1 MIRYQSQNFS
11 DQQTLYAKNLQQIEQ
26 GIINLENELIAS
38 TGTTIKSVNLFDIT
52 DITKLFADGKY
63 RGVDGIVYTGND
75 QEKFHQTYPSSE
87 KIYIGDNDGPYHLD
101 LEPGKTYRWQFVP
114 YYEFGYLHMATPWGD
129 GSEPGGFKGRRFWFY
144 DASDNLIA
152 NDSTTSSDGVYLMTI
167 PAKTAYMRFMGWNAR
182 SDSEYASR
190 ITPLYS
196 TLMVTEGEKE
206 YLQYIKPGETVET
219 PAMNNHGCY
228 CDFNNE
234 VLSIVYH
241 YNETSDMMVQLK
253 KKGPNSIVDISGWYT
268 LPKKSN
274 GDVQDDIDSK
284 TIVTEWGSDFHGPF
298 SQLNA
303 INNPLNNGGA
313 DSNGNTP
320 PSFTG
325 GNHGYK
331 NTGDSITTDPQ
342 NTPTGRSDAFKVSA
356 DGRVLSGGGVYCD
369 RVDIYWENFVQ
380 GRNTVK
386 PDGSGRE
393 ILKEIHEVTFYN
405 GEFHEEVRLIPLE
418 NINIIIYYGL
428 QGMDIRNK
436 FGDCVYYGGS
446 KNLEASRKMHATSV
460 TANSCTKDACQAM
473 CIGPQHTLFIEI
485 DPTYDMGTRW
495 AYTVNSGSDDDLS
508 SIKCGAGEKLYFQ
521 LIRAVS
527 GINMYEG
534 QAYSYRCK
542 YGIKPTKNTCAVRAI
557 SQTLDTV
564 NEKANNPTVALVG
577 HNTYLYYSAKSGS
590 LPKNVS
596 VENASYTWD
605 ASTGELKL
613 YDITASV
620 TEKVNIKI

>member
-1 MIRYQSQNFS
+1 MVRYQSQNFS
-11 DQQTLYAKNLQQIEQ
+11 DQQTLYAKNLKQIEQ

-38 TGTTIKSVNLFDIT
+38 TGTTIKSVNLFDID
-52 DITKLFADGKY
+52 DITGLFADGKY
-63 RGVDGIVYTGND
+63 RTTDGKAYSGGDEETFHKTYT
-75 QEKFHQTYPSSE
+75 SSE
-87 KIYIGDNDGPYHLD
+87 KIYIGSNSGKYHLD

-114 YYEFGYLHMATPWGD
+114 YYEYGYLHMATPWGD
-129 GSEPGGFKGRRFWFY
+129 GTEPGDFTGRRFWFY
-144 DASDNLIA
+144 DASDNMLA
-152 NDSTTSSDGVYLMTI
+152 NDASASSDGVYLMTI
-167 PAKTAYMRFMGWNAR
+167 PSNTAYMRFMGWYAR
-182 SDSEYASR
+182 SDSQYADK
-190 ITPLYS
+190 ITPLYK

-206 YLQYIKPGETVET
+206 YSQYVKPGETVET
-219 PAMNNHGCY
+219 PATDKHGCY
-228 CDFNNE
+228 CDFTDGI
-234 VLSIVYH
+234 LSIVYH

-274 GDVQDDIDSK
+274 GDVQDDIGSK
-284 TIVTEWGSDFHGPF
+284 TTVTEWGSDFHGPF

-303 INNPLNNGGA
+303 INNPLNDGGA

-320 PSFTG
+320 PGFTG

-331 NTGDSITTDPQ
+331 NTGDLISIDPQ
-342 NTPTGRSDAFKVSA
+342 NTPTGRSDNFVVSA

-369 RVDIYWENFVQ
+369 RVSIYWENFVQ

-393 ILKEIHEVTFYN
+393 ILKEIHEVEFFN

-418 NINIIIYYGL
+418 NLNIVIYYGL

-446 KNLEASRKMHATSV
+446 KDLTASRKMHATSV
-460 TANSCTKDACQAM
+460 TANSCTKDAYQAM
-473 CIGPQHTLFIEI
+473 CIGPQHTLFMEI
-485 DPTYDMGTRW
+485 DPTYDMGARW
-495 AYTVNSGSDDDLS
+495 AYTIDSGSDDDLS

-521 LIRAVS
+521 LIRAVR
-527 GINMYEG
+527 GIDMYEG
-534 QAYSYRCK
+534 QAYSYRCR
-542 YGIKPTKNTCAVRAI
+542 YGVKPTKHQCAVRAI
-557 SQTLDTV
+557 SQTL
-564 NEKANNPTVALVG
+564 NKANAKDNNPEVALVG
-577 HNTYLYYSAKSGS
+577 HNTYLYYTAKSGS
-590 LPKNVS
+590 LPS
-596 VENASYTWD
+596 SITVENASYSWN

-620 TEKVNIKI
+620 TQTVNITI